1 MNAKSWAVFIVIV
14 IAVIGGMV
22 YMSNQSKLDVSDI
35 SDEQLAKFIDGED
48 RNGNITDHIIGNKDS
63 KVIIIEY
70 GDYQCPGCATA
81 APKARAVAEKYKDN
95 VTLIFRNFPISTSHP
110 NARAAAAA
118 AEAAGFQGKFWE
130 MHDLIY
136 TNQDAWAQS
145 SVKDRS
151 DVFLDYARRLELKED
166 QFKTDLSD
174 TQITKKIN
182 FDVAIGRKQ
191 GVTGTPS
198 FYINGETVQ
207 STNDADYLENAV
219 KEALKKAG
227 VEVKEET
234 EVSAE

>member
-22 YMSNQSKLDVSDI
+22 YMSNQNKLNVSDI
-35 SDEQLAKFIDGED
+35 SDEQLMKVINGED
-48 RNGNITDHIIGNKDS
+48 RNGNIADHVIGNKDS
-63 KVIIIEY
+63 KVVIIEY

-81 APKARAVAEKYKDN
+81 APKAKAIAEKYKED
-95 VTLIFRNFPISTSHP
+95 VALIFRNFPISTLHP

-118 AEAAGFQGKFWE
+118 AEAAGIQGKLWE
-130 MHDLIY
+130 MHDLLY
-136 TNQDAWAQS
+136 TNQDSWAQS

-151 DVFLDYARRLELKED
+151 DVFLGYARQLGIKED
-166 QFKTDLSD
+166 KFKTDLAD

-198 FYINGETVQ
+198 FYINGKAVE

-234 EVSAE
+234 EVSTK

>member
-22 YMSNQSKLDVSDI
+22 YMSNQNKLNVSDI
-35 SDEQLAKFIDGED
+35 SDEQLMKVINGED
-48 RNGNITDHIIGNKDS
+48 RNGNIADHVIGNKDS
-63 KVIIIEY
+63 KVVIIEY

-81 APKARAVAEKYKDN
+81 APKAKAIAEKYKED
-95 VTLIFRNFPISTSHP
+95 VALIFRNFPISTLHP

-118 AEAAGFQGKFWE
+118 AEAAGFQGKLWE
-130 MHDLIY
+130 MHDLLY
-136 TNQDAWAQS
+136 TNQDSWAQS

-151 DVFLDYARRLELKED
+151 DVFLGYARQLGIKED
-166 QFKTDLSD
+166 KFKTDLAD

-198 FYINGETVQ
+198 FYINGKAVQ

-234 EVSAE
+234 EVSTE